1 MQLKIQRSQ
10 RAGGVLANTVLFCLD
25 IRADYSEE
33 ERSNINKYKLGG
45 QVIYNSLAA
54 KRHLD
59 NAGAHLD
66 RAGVPGFSGMAG
78 GLARGVA
85 SLAMAKMSLNVTIA
99 SLGRGHHIECKDLQE
114 LLEGEDTLRNAC
126 KDLTRF
132 LQVAETF
139 DGSEVVVEY
148 QNGEEQVHIIQHATP
163 LLIESSATTVE
174 TASSQPYSDYG
185 TSSSP
190 FMENIGRNLGN
201 VISGI
206 ETKLNVSNGTA
217 KRILAGGTLVV
228 LFILYEI
235 F

>member
-1 MQLKIQRSQ
+1 
-10 RAGGVLANTVLFCLD
+10 
-25 IRADYSEE
+25 
-33 ERSNINKYKLGG
+33 LGG

-163 LLIESSATTVE
+163 LLIDSSATTIDVDS
-174 TASSQPYSDYG
+174 SSQRSDYG
-185 TSSSP
+185 SPSSP
-190 FMENIGRNLGN
+190 FMENIGRTLGN
-201 VISGI
+201 VVHWI
-206 ETKLNVSNGTA
+206 EAKFNVSNDVA
-217 KRILAGGTLVV
+217 KLIFAGGVLVV